1 MGVRLHNWIKDG
13 IQLLMAS
20 YDKQPAEA
28 GTANKKQPDWARG
41 LRDLYDDVVE
51 EPLPPSF
58 KDLLDKLDA
67 PKK

>member
-1 MGVRLHNWIKDG
+1 MAPNHRNQAQTGELHK
-13 IQLLMAS
+13 
-20 YDKQPAEA
+20 KQ
-28 GTANKKQPDWARG
+28 QPDWARG

-58 KDLLDKLDA
+58 KDLLDRLDT

>member
-1 MGVRLHNWIKDG
+1 
-13 IQLLMAS
+13 MA
-20 YDKQPAEA
+20 A
-28 GTANKKQPDWARG
+28 KKQTPADAGRKDHAEPEWARG

-58 KDLLDKLDA
+58 HDLLSKLDK